1 MPDGVITIGAA
12 VIAASGALAV
22 AYASNFLAEQ
32 YRRHLDSTSWAAALA
47 GELESHASAFK
58 LLKASLH
65 GLVFTVKKKEPLPL
79 YSMPMPTDPMFDSNP
94 AKVGV
99 LGPELAGECAY
110 AYEQLRAFRTGM
122 HVLAEHHEKMDPDR
136 IVLRLQYLL
145 QVIERNEGRLSAL
158 IQALYAYSGVPFV
171 NTQAMGWWRKLR
183 QVSKRPA

>member
-47 GELESHASAFK
+47 GELDSHASAFK
-58 LLKASLH
+58 LLKAGLH
-65 GLVFTVKKKEPLPL
+65 GLVFTARKKEPLPL
-79 YSMPMPTDPMFDSNP
+79 YSMPMPTDPIFDSNP

-110 AYEQLRAFRTGM
+110 AYEQLRAFRIGM
-122 HVLAEHHEKMDPDR
+122 QIVAEHREKMDADQ
-136 IVLRLQYLL
+136 IANRLLYLL
-145 QVIERNEGRLSAL
+145 QVIETNEQRLSAL
-158 IQALYAYSGVPFV
+158 IQALYAYSGVKFV
-171 NTQAMGWWRKLR
+171 DTPAMGWWRKLR
-183 QVSKRPA
+183 RAATGRR